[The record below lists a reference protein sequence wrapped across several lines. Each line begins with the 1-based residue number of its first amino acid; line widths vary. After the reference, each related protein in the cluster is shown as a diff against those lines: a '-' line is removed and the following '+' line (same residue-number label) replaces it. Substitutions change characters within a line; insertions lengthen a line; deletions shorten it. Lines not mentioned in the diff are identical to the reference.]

1 MSELSDAYKKISS
14 LEETIYSIKSFLR
27 AEKHVEAFVEL
38 QNIESYDIPQ
48 IQSCIES
55 LEHPLYNEAINYIIE
70 EGCPDLNK
78 CICSYLCEDPIEN
91 GRCKKYCAEDGSNSI
106 NKWCIERFFKK
117 RIADREH
124 KELMEKFK
132 SND

>member
-1 MSELSDAYKKISS
+1 MSELKDVYDKIES
-14 LEETIYSIKSFLR
+14 LSGTINSIKSFLR
-27 AEKHVEAFVEL
+27 AEKHVEAFVQL
-38 QNIESYDIPQ
+38 QNIESIDIPQ
-48 IQSCIES
+48 IENCIEF
-55 LEHPLYNEAINYIIE
+55 LEYPLYNEAIKYIIE

-78 CICSYLCEDPIEN
+78 CICSYLREDPMEN
-91 GRCKKYCAEDGSNSI
+91 ARCKGCIDGSNSI